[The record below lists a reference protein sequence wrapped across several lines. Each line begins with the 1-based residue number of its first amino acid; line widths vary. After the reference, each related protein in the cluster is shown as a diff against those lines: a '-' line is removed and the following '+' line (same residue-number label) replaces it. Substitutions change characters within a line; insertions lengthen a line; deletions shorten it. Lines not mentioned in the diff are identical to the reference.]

1 MDGIKFTVRMKVAY
15 LADVD
20 GKYETKYATKKFVTH
35 NYDDLQNLLLTLI
48 KSSDDSLTLTI
59 DKEKEEV
66 SE

>member
-1 MDGIKFTVRMKVAY
+1 MEGIKFTVRMKVAY
-15 LADVD
+15 LATVD
-20 GKYETKYATKKFVTH
+20 GNYQTKYATKKFVTH

-48 KSSDDSLTLTI
+48 ESSDDSLELSI